1 MKSLKKLAITIFL
14 IPSILL
20 VSCKT
25 TQEKKQVVT
34 LSKEE
39 EKKIFDKS
47 KELID
52 KNAYKKFNF
61 INDKNEQLDK
71 ISLEMFVNSQKL
83 YGDDKNFVFSPFSVQ
98 RALGLMAEN
107 IEDKNDLEFL
117 KIYDM
122 NKILDRNFAQTKLG
136 NLILVNNKAIK
147 ELKKDSENIKSL
159 NFPDQALEEYKKLQK
174 NVLDEVLDEEPFD
187 DVVLSLIDVISYEG
201 KWDKPFDV
209 SKTKD
214 KEFTTSS
221 GEKVKAPTMSQHFD
235 FSNGIADDKVEAVFM
250 TSKNSKVYFIKVKDK
265 NLRTAESLY
274 NIMDDLDKSEHVQV
288 NFEVPKINTR
298 TTQSILHIF
307 NQFGMDKVFKTFKLD
322 KLSDVDLTIDK
333 AKQMATLEI
342 DEFKAKAKA
351 VTKITNKSA
360 APPTPQKVLDIKM
373 DSPFYVII
381 KDADENNEFENIIF
395 TSYIENPLK

>member
-1 MKSLKKLAITIFL
+1 MNLLKKLAITIFL
-14 IPSILL
+14 IPAIML

-25 TQEKKQVVT
+25 NEDKKTIIT
-34 LSKEE
+34 LGKEE

-47 KELID
+47 KEFANKD
-52 KNAYKKFNF
+52 EYKKFMS

-83 YGDDKNFVFSPFSVQ
+83 YGDDKNFVFSPYSVQ
-98 RALGLMAEN
+98 RAFGLMAEN
-107 IEDKNDLEFL
+107 IEDKSGLEFL
-117 KIYDM
+117 KVYDM
-122 NKILDRNFAQTKLG
+122 NKILQRSFDQTKLG

-147 ELKKDSENIKSL
+147 ELKKDAENIKSV
-159 NFPDQALEEYKKLQK
+159 NFPDQALEEHKKLQK

-187 DVVLSLIDVISYEG
+187 DVILSLVDVISYEG

-235 FSNGIADDKVEAVFM
+235 FSNGIANDKVEAVFM
-250 TSKNSKVYFIKVKDK
+250 SSKDSRVYFIKVNDK

-274 NIMDDLDKSEHVQV
+274 KIMDDLDKSEHVQV

-298 TTQSILHIF
+298 TTQSISHIF
-307 NQFGMDKVFKTFKLD
+307 NQFGMNKVFNSFRLD
-322 KLSDVDLTIDK
+322 KLSDVDLTVDK
-333 AKQMATLEI
+333 AKQVATLEI

-351 VTKITNKSA
+351 VTKIDTKSA

-381 KDADENNEFENIIF
+381 KDSGKNREYENIIF